1 MELLIDTANLEGIKK
16 IYDIFPIEGVTTNP
30 SILKQ
35 EGKDP
40 LKQLRRIRAFL
51 PHGAQLHVQ
60 VISNKAEDIIREA
73 EAILSELGD
82 NTFIKIPV
90 FDQGIKAMKH
100 LSARGINTT
109 ATAIYTPMQGF
120 IAGKAGAKYVAPYV
134 NRLDNIGFD
143 GVEVAKNIH
152 DMLQRHGLPTKVLA
166 ASFKNT
172 QQVLTLCEYGIGSIT
187 ATPDVL
193 EQLINHQ
200 ITSIAINDFNSD
212 FASLV
217 GGKKTMLDLIEQKR
231 KQ

>member
-1 MELLIDTANLEGIKK
+1 MDLLIDSANLEGIKK
-16 IYDIFPIEGVTTNP
+16 IYDIFPVEGVTTNP
-30 SILKQ
+30 SILKAA
-35 EGKDP
+35 GKEP
-40 LKQLRRIRAFL
+40 LSQLKKIRAFI

-60 VISNKAEDIIREA
+60 TISKTAENIIKEA
-73 EAILSELGD
+73 EFILGELGD
-82 NTFIKIPV
+82 NTYIKIPV
-90 FDQGIKAMKH
+90 FDQGIKAMKI
-100 LSARGINTT
+100 LSSRGVNTT

-152 DMLQRHGLPTKVLA
+152 DMLERHHLNPKVLA

-187 ATPDVL
+187 AAPDVL

-200 ITSIAINDFNSD
+200 ITSIAIDDFNKD

-217 GGKKTMLDLIEQKR
+217 GEGKTMLDLGKT
-231 KQ
+231 K